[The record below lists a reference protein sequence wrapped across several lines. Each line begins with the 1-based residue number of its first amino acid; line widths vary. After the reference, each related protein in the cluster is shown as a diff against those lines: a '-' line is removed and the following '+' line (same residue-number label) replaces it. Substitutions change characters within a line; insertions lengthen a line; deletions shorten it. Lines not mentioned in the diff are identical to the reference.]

1 MNTQVADGMVSP
13 AQVSRL
19 QTHADLLAA
28 WLDMAPDRLPAALAD
43 RSDFAR
49 MVELVRTHLR
59 PISSRGSLAISYTQE
74 HFHVAAVG
82 AAPAPRVLLTRNA
95 TEVAYALRW
104 MELASGLPRPSWPV
118 LTGGN

>member
-1 MNTQVADGMVSP
+1 MVSP

-28 WLDMAPDRLPAALAD
+28 WLDMAPDRLPQ
-43 RSDFAR
+43 RWRTKDFAR
-49 MVELVRTHLR
+49 MVDLVRTHLR
-59 PISSRGSLAISYTQE
+59 PISSRGSLAISYTHE